1 MSQTL
6 CSSVVVL
13 AFGTGERL
21 LDEIATATRQET
33 RSLIL
38 DLCRMNE
45 IDSTGARI
53 LLDTQTDLK
62 RMGASLALVLSKRSD
77 VMLRLRDF
85 GVLEQVFV
93 DQIFEDVD

>member
-1 MSQTL
+1 MRTIFL
-6 CSSVVVL
+6 
-13 AFGTGERL
+13 R
-21 LDEIATATRQET
+21 
-33 RSLIL
+33 
-38 DLCRMNE
+38 RMNE

-77 VMLRLRDF
+77 FMLRLRDF